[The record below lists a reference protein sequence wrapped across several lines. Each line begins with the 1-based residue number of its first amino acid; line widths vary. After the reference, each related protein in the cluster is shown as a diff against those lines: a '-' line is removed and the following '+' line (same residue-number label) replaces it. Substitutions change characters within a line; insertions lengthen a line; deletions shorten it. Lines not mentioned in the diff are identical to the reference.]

1 MSAFGLLTVRKPD
14 FRLVILAAGMVGF
27 VVGKLVDPA
36 YYDHQRLALMIV
48 AADMKIGLA
57 IRPIGYARQGA

>member
-1 MSAFGLLTVRKPD
+1 
-14 FRLVILAAGMVGF
+14 MVGF

-48 AADMKIGLA
+48 AADMKVGLA
-57 IRPIGYARQGA
+57 IPPVGYAKRAAVIH

>member
-1 MSAFGLLTVRKPD
+1 
-14 FRLVILAAGMVGF
+14 MVGF

-57 IRPIGYARQGA
+57 IRPIGYAGQGGVIH